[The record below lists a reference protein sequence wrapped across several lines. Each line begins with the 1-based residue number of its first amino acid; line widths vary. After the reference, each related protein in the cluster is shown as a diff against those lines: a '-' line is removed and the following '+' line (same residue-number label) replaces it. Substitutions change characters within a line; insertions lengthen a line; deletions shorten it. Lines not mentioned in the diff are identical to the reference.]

1 MRILFTSILSA
12 ILLPVMADTLVHG
25 TVTDV
30 AGIPVAGAA
39 ISDGHEVVLTDL
51 AGQYSMRSPLDFG
64 YVFVSTP
71 DGYEPAERLGNR
83 PKFWQHVAV
92 SYTHLTLPTIC
103 SV

>member
-12 ILLPVMADTLVHG
+12 IVLPVMADTLVHG

-51 AGQYSMRSPLDFG
+51 AGQYSLMSPLD
-64 YVFVSTP
+64 
-71 DGYEPAERLGNR
+71 LG
-83 PKFWQHVAV
+83 
-92 SYTHLTLPTIC
+92 
-103 SV
+103 